1 MALTLA
7 EAAKLSNDIL
17 LQGVVEETIY
27 DSPVLQVLPFI
38 EVVGNALTYNREN
51 ALPTVDFYA
60 VGDTWAES
68 GPTFSQITAT
78 LRILGG
84 DADVDNYIK
93 GTRSNIQDIEAAVIA
108 LKAKALAHKFDE
120 MFIYGDN
127 TTNPDEFDGIRL
139 IINTEAAGSQVLAMA
154 AAGAALTFDKL
165 DEMIDK
171 VKGGRPDLLLMSK
184 RSRRKMVALA
194 RAAGTNLEIQQG
206 KLGQQVQAYGDIPIG
221 VSDWILDTHTV
232 AGSVETLTTGS
243 TCSVIYALRF
253 GEGCLCGITGPG
265 GMQVER
271 IGQLETKDAT
281 RTRIKWYTSM
291 CLFSTV
297 SCAALIGVQD

>member
-7 EAAKLSNDIL
+7 EGAKLSNDIL
-17 LQGVVEETIY
+17 LQGVIEETIY
-27 DSPVLQVLPFI
+27 DSPILQRLPFI

-51 ALPTVDFYA
+51 ALPSIDFYA
-60 VGDTWAES
+60 VGDVWAES
-68 GPTFSQITAT
+68 APTFDQITAT
-78 LRILGG
+78 LRIMGG

-93 GTRSNIQDIEAAVIA
+93 GTRSNVQDIEAAVIA

-127 TTNPDEFDGIRL
+127 TTNPNEFDGIRL
-139 IINTEAAGSQVLAMA
+139 IIDTTAAGSQVLAMG
-154 AAGAALTFDKL
+154 AAGATLTLAKL

-184 RSRRKMVALA
+184 RSRRKIVTLA
-194 RAAGTNLEIQQG
+194 RTAGTNLQIQQG
-206 KLGQQVQAYGDIPIG
+206 ILGQQVLAYGDIPIG

-232 AGSVETLTTGS
+232 AGSVETLTTGAANS
-243 TCSVIYALRF
+243 TIYALRF
-253 GEGCLCGITGPG
+253 GEGALCGITGPG
-265 GMQVER
+265 GMNVER

-281 RTRIKWYTSM
+281 RTRIKWYTSI

-297 SCAALIGVQD
+297 SAAALIGVQD